1 MDPVIWASAPL
12 KVLFTI
18 DAHDCAVLH
27 CKKPNPLAILFGFPV
42 KTSQSIF
49 DSHIPGFEEVNQ
61 MLIKGEV
68 TIRAPRKKVWD
79 FLTDPDQIGQCAP
92 GVEKIEMIEPL
103 KRYRGIVSVGLGA
116 VKARFSGEVEV
127 MELEE
132 PNYAKIKAHGSA
144 SGSVAD
150 AVSEMRLS
158 DGPGDSTILKWT
170 ADVTVS
176 GQLASL
182 ASRLMVP
189 VSQKL
194 AQVFYE
200 QVRKKIETENTAAAS
215 TG

>member
-1 MDPVIWASAPL
+1 
-12 KVLFTI
+12 
-18 DAHDCAVLH
+18 
-27 CKKPNPLAILFGFPV
+27 
-42 KTSQSIF
+42 
-49 DSHIPGFEEVNQ
+49 

-92 GVEKIEMIEPL
+92 GVEKIEMLEPL

-116 VKARFSGEVEV
+116 VKARFSGEVNV

-158 DGPGDSTILKWT
+158 DGPEDSTVLNWT

-194 AQVFYE
+194 AQIFYE

-215 TG
+215 AG

>member
-1 MDPVIWASAPL
+1 MSLCAP
-12 KVLFTI
+12 KSLFTI
-18 DAHDCAVLH
+18 DAHDYVVLH
-27 CKKPNPLAILFGFPV
+27 CKIPNHSAIILFVP
-42 KTSQSIF
+42 KTSRSTF
-49 DSHIPGFEEVNQ
+49 DSQILELQKENP

-103 KRYRGIVSVGLGA
+103 KRYRGIVSVGLGS
-116 VKARFSGEVEV
+116 VKARFSGEVEI

-132 PNYAKIKAHGSA
+132 PNYAKLKAHGSA

-158 DGPGDSTILKWT
+158 DGPEGSTVLNWT

-200 QVRKKIETENTAAAS
+200 QVRKKIETENTTAAS
-215 TG
+215 AG

>member
-1 MDPVIWASAPL
+1 
-12 KVLFTI
+12 
-18 DAHDCAVLH
+18 
-27 CKKPNPLAILFGFPV
+27 
-42 KTSQSIF
+42 
-49 DSHIPGFEEVNQ
+49 

-103 KRYRGIVSVGLGA
+103 KRYRGIVSVGLGS
-116 VKARFSGEVEV
+116 VKARFSGEVEIL
-127 MELEE
+127 ELEE
-132 PNYAKIKAHGSA
+132 PNYAKLKAHGSA

-158 DGPGDSTILKWT
+158 DGPEGSTVLNWT

-200 QVRKKIETENTAAAS
+200 QVRKKIETENAAAGS
-215 TG
+215 TD

>member
-1 MDPVIWASAPL
+1 
-12 KVLFTI
+12 
-18 DAHDCAVLH
+18 
-27 CKKPNPLAILFGFPV
+27 
-42 KTSQSIF
+42 
-49 DSHIPGFEEVNQ
+49 

-158 DGPGDSTILKWT
+158 DGSDDSTVLNWT

-200 QVRKKIETENTAAAS
+200 QVRKKIETENEAAGS
-215 TG
+215 TN

>member
-1 MDPVIWASAPL
+1 
-12 KVLFTI
+12 
-18 DAHDCAVLH
+18 
-27 CKKPNPLAILFGFPV
+27 
-42 KTSQSIF
+42 
-49 DSHIPGFEEVNQ
+49 

-103 KRYRGIVSVGLGA
+103 KRYRGVVSVGLGA

-158 DGPGDSTILKWT
+158 DGPDGSTVLNWT

-194 AQVFYE
+194 AQIFYE
-200 QVRKKIETENTAAAS
+200 QVRKKIETENAETS
-215 TG
+215 QPG